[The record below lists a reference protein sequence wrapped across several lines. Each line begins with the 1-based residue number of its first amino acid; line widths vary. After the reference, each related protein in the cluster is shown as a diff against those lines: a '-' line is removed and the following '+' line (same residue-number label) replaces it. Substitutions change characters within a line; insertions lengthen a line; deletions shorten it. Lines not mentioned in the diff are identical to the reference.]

1 MKQIWA
7 PWRMEYL
14 KAEKTADECIF
25 CTLPQ
30 AGEDEKNLILYRGSL
45 CFVIINRYPYNTGHL
60 MVSPYRHIS
69 CVTLLDQE
77 ENNEMNELTRKCV
90 EFLRAD
96 KSPHGF
102 NIGINLGKCAG
113 AGFEDHIHTHIVPR
127 WHGDTNF
134 MQVLADTRVHP
145 EELQALYNRLG
156 PCFQKLKS

>member
-14 KAEKTADECIF
+14 KAVKTADECIF

-69 CVTLLDQE
+69 CITLLD
-77 ENNEMNELTRKCV
+77 
-90 EFLRAD
+90 
-96 KSPHGF
+96 
-102 NIGINLGKCAG
+102 
-113 AGFEDHIHTHIVPR
+113 
-127 WHGDTNF
+127 
-134 MQVLADTRVHP
+134 
-145 EELQALYNRLG
+145 
-156 PCFQKLKS
+156 